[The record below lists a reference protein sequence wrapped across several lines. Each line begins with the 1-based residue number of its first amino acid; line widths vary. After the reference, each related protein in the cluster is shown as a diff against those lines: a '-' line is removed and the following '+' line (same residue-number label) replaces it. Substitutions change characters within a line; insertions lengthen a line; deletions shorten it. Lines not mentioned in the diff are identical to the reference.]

1 MEEFTS
7 RRLNAEMRKRK
18 AEQSGAHTTNI
29 KPLSLDEKRKEATVR
44 DEEDVLVVA
53 GQVLEALPDRL
64 GTRSSVFE
72 TVWGVIPFFV
82 TGREIELGK
91 LGRYIGARDSFVA
104 DGIVGFA
111 QVRPDL
117 ELDPG
122 GRAAEKR
129 AEGDESRLDSA
140 RHGGHEDD
148 VGFGW

>member
-1 MEEFTS
+1 M
-7 RRLNAEMRKRK
+7 
-18 AEQSGAHTTNI
+18 
-29 KPLSLDEKRKEATVR
+29 R
-44 DEEDVLVVA
+44 DEEDVLVVVR
-53 GQVLEALPDRL
+53 QILEALPHSL
-64 GTRSSVFE
+64 GTRSGVLE

-82 TGREIELGK
+82 TVREIELGK
-91 LGRYIGARDSFVA
+91 LSRHIGARDSFVA

-140 RHGGHEDD
+140 RHGGHEDE
-148 VGFGW
+148 VRLGWQMHIARLLRSEFCQRGVSMGVTPVNAA